1 MFVFILEHIY
11 PLVATRETSDIRAPM
26 YSLLY
31 HTLLNNWQYFFKST
45 IAGTGIHYS
54 DSLTHLLKV
63 SHSLTPPLLTYFSH
77 AFTHL
82 LNTHSLPHS
91 FTHLLTHLLTYL
103 LSYLLTYSLTY
114 LSTLT
119 HSLNHTITHSFT
131 HSVSNRTG
139 HMKDKKEKSK

>member
-1 MFVFILEHIY
+1 MMFVFILEHIY

-103 LSYLLTYSLTY
+103 LTYSLTY
-114 LSTLT
+114 LLT
-119 HSLNHTITHSFT
+119 HSLTYPLLLTDSITLSLTHSLIQ
-131 HSVSNRTG
+131 SVT
-139 HMKDKKEKSK
+139 ELAI

>member
-1 MFVFILEHIY
+1 MMFVFILEHIY

-63 SHSLTPPLLTYFSH
+63 SHSLTPPLLTYFSL

-91 FTHLLTHLLTYL
+91 FTHLLTHVLT
-103 LSYLLTYSLTY
+103 YLLTYSLTY
-114 LSTLT
+114 LLT
-119 HSLNHTITHSFT
+119 HSLTYPLLLTHSITLSLT
-131 HSVSNRTG
+131 HSLIQSVTELA
-139 HMKDKKEKSK
+139 K

>member
-1 MFVFILEHIY
+1 MMFVFILEHIY

-82 LNTHSLPHS
+82 LTPSFTHSLTHSHS
-91 FTHLLTHLLTYL
+91 FTYA
-103 LSYLLTYSLTY
+103 
-114 LSTLT
+114 LT
-119 HSLNHTITHSFT
+119 HSLAHSLTQSPHHLLIHSFI
-131 HSVSNRTG
+131 HSFCQSVTELAKWRTR
-139 HMKDKKEKSK
+139 MKKVNDNFL

>member
-45 IAGTGIHYS
+45 IAGTGIYYS

-63 SHSLTPPLLTYFSH
+63 SHSLTPLLLTYFSH
-77 AFTHL
+77 ALTLTQSFTYL
-82 LNTHSLPHS
+82 LTHSL
-91 FTHLLTHLLTYL
+91 THLLTH
-103 LSYLLTYSLTY
+103 SLTYSLS
-114 LSTLT
+114 LIQSLT
-119 HSLNHTITHSFT
+119 HSLIHSFIQ
-131 HSVSNRTG
+131 SVTELA
-139 HMKDKKEKSK
+139 K

>member
-103 LSYLLTYSLTY
+103 LTLLLTYLLTHLLIHSYSLTQSHY
-114 LSTLT
+114 
-119 HSLNHTITHSFT
+119 HSLIHSF
-131 HSVSNRTG
+131 SQ
-139 HMKDKKEKSK
+139 

>member
-1 MFVFILEHIY
+1 MISVFFLEHIY

-45 IAGTGIHYS
+45 IAGTGIYYS

-63 SHSLTPPLLTYFSH
+63 SHSLTPLLLTYFSH
-77 AFTHL
+77 ALTLTQSFTYL
-82 LNTHSLPHS
+82 LTHSL
-91 FTHLLTHLLTYL
+91 TH
-103 LSYLLTYSLTY
+103 LLTYSLTY
-114 LSTLT
+114 LLTLT
-119 HSLNHTITHSFT
+119 HSIAYSLTHSLI

-139 HMKDKKEKSK
+139 QMKDKNEKSK